1 MVVIADCPYAGEKQ
15 ERAGAPRSGRKRLV
29 LELAEWRNARG
40 PPRWSQ
46 SLERTTTRL
55 RSAGDL
61 GTYASE
67 RNRRSDGGLDER
79 LRHGSGDGVDRLP
92 ARTVGGYHATHTG
105 RA

>member
-15 ERAGAPRSGRKRLV
+15 ERA
-29 LELAEWRNARG
+29 G

-79 LRHGSGDGVDRLP
+79 LRHGSGDGVDLSLI
-92 ARTVGGYHATHTG
+92 HI
-105 RA
+105 